1 MPQTLLALLALSVG
15 SLIMFNQQ
23 RARVH
28 SHKNMIHHEVELAAT
43 GAAMHILE
51 MAGSRS
57 FDEATT
63 PEALFAAGAIAPPMT
78 PAAFTAPS
86 GFGAQGRGSEGCD
99 LIQPFRTPACNDVDD
114 LHGLTDVPV
123 RINLSGGHH
132 LAFTASLTVTYVT
145 GVGSETPSLVPTNY
159 KRVTLRLRSPHF
171 ADGTRD
177 ILQLSRVI
185 AYDPVK
191 ADFDYENHWGMPLG
205 MDPGL

>member
-1 MPQTLLALLALSVG
+1 MSQTLLALLALSVG

-43 GAAMHILE
+43 GTAMHILE

-63 PEALFAAGAIAPPMT
+63 PEGLLAAGAIAPPMT
-78 PAAFTAPS
+78 PSVFTPPS
-86 GFGAQGRGSEGCD
+86 GFGAPGRGAEGCN
-99 LIQPFRTPACNDVDD
+99 LIQPFRTPDCNDVDD

-123 RINLSGGHH
+123 QINLSSGHH
-132 LAFTASLTVTYVT
+132 LDFTASLTVTYVT

-159 KRVTLRLRSPHF
+159 KRVTLRMRSPHF
-171 ADGTRD
+171 AGGTRD
-177 ILQLSRVI
+177 ILHLSRVV

-191 ADFDYENHWGMPLG
+191 ADFDYENYWGKPLG
-205 MDPGL
+205 MDPTL